1 LLESNATAAVTAAS
15 SRMPTSYR
23 IWWLIAGCAL
33 AIGIAI
39 EADTPSA
46 RAAAE
51 TAAAPSAAQATALA
65 ARPRR
70 DRGA

>member
-1 LLESNATAAVTAAS
+1 
-15 SRMPTSYR
+15 MPTSHR

-46 RAAAE
+46 RATTE
-51 TAAAPSAAQATALA
+51 TAAAPSAPATSLA